1 MARCPVAFPKTL
13 RIRMKLRIALLACL
27 VVASGCATSAAPH
40 KSAALSGDPAHPA
53 AAVGWVRT
61 ELYFGIALADDPN
74 PKRTEA
80 KWRAFLDT
88 EVTPRFPDGLSVF
101 DIYGQWRSKGHAEPV
116 RQRSKVI
123 VVLYPD
129 TPAHRAD
136 IDAVRAAWKKE
147 TGDQSVLKVTQPA
160 EVSF

>member
-1 MARCPVAFPKTL
+1 MN
-13 RIRMKLRIALLACL
+13 LRIALFACL
-27 VVASGCATSAAPH
+27 VFVSGCATSPAAH
-40 KSAALSGDPAHPA
+40 KTAALTDDPAHPA

-74 PKRTEA
+74 PTRTEA
-80 KWRAFLDT
+80 KWRAFLDS

-101 DIYGQWRSKGHAEPV
+101 DIYGQWRSKGQAQPV
-116 RQRSKVI
+116 RQRSKVL

-129 TPAHRAD
+129 TPQHRAD
-136 IDAVRAAWKKE
+136 IDAVRAAWKRD
-147 TGDQSVLKVTQPA
+147 TGDQSVLKVTQAA

>member
-1 MARCPVAFPKTL
+1 MN
-13 RIRMKLRIALLACL
+13 LRIALFACL
-27 VVASGCATSAAPH
+27 VLVSGCATSPAPQ
-40 KSAALSGDPAHPA
+40 KSAALTGDPAHPA

-74 PKRTEA
+74 PTRTEA
-80 KWRAFLDT
+80 KWRAFLDS

-101 DIYGQWRSKGHAEPV
+101 DIYGQWRGKGQTQPI

-129 TPAHRAD
+129 TPEHRAD
-136 IDAVRAAWKKE
+136 IDAVRAAWKRD
-147 TGDQSVLKVTQPA
+147 TGDQSVLKVTQAA